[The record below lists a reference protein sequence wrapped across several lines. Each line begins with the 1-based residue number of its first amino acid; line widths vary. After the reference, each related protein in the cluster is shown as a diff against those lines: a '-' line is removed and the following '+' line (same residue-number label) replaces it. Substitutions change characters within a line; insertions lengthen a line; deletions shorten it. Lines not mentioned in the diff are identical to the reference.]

1 MDYTTATLL
10 SDSIGFALMQVE
22 MGYLPRTSFDW
33 DRPTEPVTVWEKLS
47 HEEAQQYV
55 RRLESAWKVT
65 WENIMK
71 AQQSMEKQANKHRRE
86 LDFDVKDS
94 VWVSTKN

>member
-1 MDYTTATLL
+1 
-10 SDSIGFALMQVE
+10 
-22 MGYLPRTSFDW
+22 MGYLPRTSFDC
-33 DRPTEPVTVWEKLS
+33 DRPIEPVTIREKLS

-55 RRLESAWKVT
+55 RRLESAWKVAR
-65 WENIMK
+65 ENIMK